1 LNTDK
6 YSVLCGK
13 ETGTV
18 KSGFMKMRKS
28 TILLL
33 AAAVLAACT
42 VIAPEQQ
49 QELSDETVTSVP
61 LEDLARLMST
71 LPIGPSQM
79 REVADAVASSSQ
91 NGYDEEYTMKQLFA
105 TPGAGVGDVV
115 SKSAS
120 YDTPLRDLIAS
131 AVRSGV
137 TRASGDGFY
146 GDPEDYL
153 RDLSSSDLQIYWPYA
168 EKWDGISAPVITF
181 DPCYDADSNMGYE
194 IGGGEILV
202 TEEVA
207 QKRPVWVIN
216 RNSDAGYTSLE
227 MLRREDPSW
236 GSGGGEVVVRPRAST
251 PTDIRSLVIKTLRVE
266 RQYDSWFSGGAEF
279 FFKCGSVE
287 NFTASTE
294 AELRL
299 FQPTITDF
307 MIVVQR
313 SQVGQDIPLN
323 ALLVSEWTKDLKSC
337 AFMIVEDDGGSLTT
351 WKCSAVVK
359 YNSKSYG
366 FELELPVRT
375 RDDIVWRGQLTRS
388 YIEKYS
394 GHPTTFG
401 EMTLV
406 LALI

>member
-1 LNTDK
+1 
-6 YSVLCGK
+6 
-13 ETGTV
+13 
-18 KSGFMKMRKS
+18 M
-28 TILLL
+28 L

-42 VIAPEQQ
+42 VIDPEPKPG
-49 QELSDETVTSVP
+49 LPDETVTSVP

-79 REVADAVASSSQ
+79 KEVADAVSSSSG

-105 TPGAGVGDVV
+105 SPGAGVGDVS

-131 AVRSGV
+131 AVRSGG

-168 EKWDGISAPVITF
+168 EKWDGQSAPIVTF

-207 QKRPVWVIN
+207 QNRPVWVIN

-236 GSGGGEVVVRPRAST
+236 GSGGGEIIVRPRTSASS
-251 PTDIRSLVIKTLRVE
+251 DIRSLVIKTLRVE

-299 FQPTITDF
+299 YQPTITDF

-337 AFMIVEDDGGSLTT
+337 AFMIAEDDGGSITS

-366 FELELPVRT
+366 FELELPVRS

-394 GHPTTFG
+394 GLPTAFG

-406 LALI
+406 LELI

>member
-1 LNTDK
+1 
-6 YSVLCGK
+6 
-13 ETGTV
+13 
-18 KSGFMKMRKS
+18 MKKS
-28 TILLL
+28 TILAL
-33 AAAVLAACT
+33 AAAVMAACT
-42 VIAPEQQ
+42 VISPEQQ
-49 QELSDETVTSVP
+49 QDLPDATVTSVP
-61 LEDLARLMST
+61 LEDLARIMST

-79 REVADAVASSSQ
+79 REVADAVTSSSQ

-105 TPGAGVGDVV
+105 SPGAGVGDETT
-115 SKSAS
+115 KSAS

-131 AVRSGV
+131 AVRSGI

-168 EKWDGISAPVITF
+168 SDWDGVSAPVVTF

-207 QKRPVWVIN
+207 RNRPVWVIN

-236 GSGGGEVVVRPRAST
+236 GSGGGEVIVRPRAST
-251 PTDIRSLVIKTLRVE
+251 SSDIRSLVIKSLRVE
-266 RQYDSWFSGGAEF
+266 RQYDSWFAGGAEF

-299 FQPTITDF
+299 YQPTITDF

-323 ALLVSEWTKDLKSC
+323 ALLVSEWTKNLKSC
-337 AFMIVEDDGGSLTT
+337 AFMILEDDGGSLTT

-366 FELELPVRT
+366 FELELPVRS

-394 GHPTTFG
+394 GHPTAFG
-401 EMTLV
+401 EMALV
-406 LALI
+406 LELI

>member
-1 LNTDK
+1 ML
-6 YSVLCGK
+6 VAGA
-13 ETGTV
+13 
-18 KSGFMKMRKS
+18 M
-28 TILLL
+28 
-33 AAAVLAACT
+33 AACT
-42 VIAPEQQ
+42 VIDPEPQ
-49 QELSDETVTSVP
+49 QELPDETVTSVP

-79 REVADAVASSSQ
+79 KEVADAVSSSSG

-105 TPGAGVGDVV
+105 SPGAGVGDVC

-131 AVRSGV
+131 AVRSGG

-168 EKWDGISAPVITF
+168 EKWDGSSTPVITF

-216 RNSDAGYTSLE
+216 RNSDAEYTSLE

-236 GSGGGEVVVRPRAST
+236 GTGGGEVIVRPRSST
-251 PTDIRSLVIKTLRVE
+251 STSTDIRSLVIKSLRVE
-266 RQYDSWFSGGAEF
+266 RQYDSWFAGGAEF

-299 FQPTITDF
+299 FKPTITDF

-337 AFMIVEDDGGSLTT
+337 AFMIVEDDGGSITS

-366 FELELPVRT
+366 FELELPVRS

-394 GHPTTFG
+394 GHPTSFG

-406 LALI
+406 LELI

>member
-1 LNTDK
+1 M
-6 YSVLCGK
+6 
-13 ETGTV
+13 E
-18 KSGFMKMRKS
+18 MKQS
-28 TILLL
+28 IVLLL
-33 AAAVLAACT
+33 AAGVMAAACS
-42 VIAPEQQ
+42 VIDPEPAQD
-49 QELSDETVTSVP
+49 LPDETVTSIP
-61 LEDLARLMST
+61 LEDLARLMSS

-79 REVADAVASSSQ
+79 KEVADAVTSSSQ
-91 NGYDEEYTMKQLFA
+91 NGYDQEYTMKQLFA
-105 TPGAGVGDVV
+105 SPGAGVGDVS
-115 SKSAS
+115 SKAAA
-120 YDTPLRDLIAS
+120 YDVPLRDLIVS
-131 AVRSGV
+131 AVRGG
-137 TRASGDGFY
+137 TRASGSGFY

-168 EKWDGISAPVITF
+168 EAWDGSSAPVVTF
-181 DPCYDADSNMGYE
+181 DPCYDSDSNMGYE

-207 QKRPVWVIN
+207 RKRPVWVIN

-227 MLRREDPSW
+227 LLRREDPSW
-236 GSGGGEVVVRPRAST
+236 GSGGGEVIVRPRASASS
-251 PTDIRSLVIKTLRVE
+251 DIRSLVIKSLRVA
-266 RQYDSWFSGGAEF
+266 RQYDSWFAGGAEF

-299 FQPTITDF
+299 YKPTITDF

-337 AFMIVEDDGGSLTT
+337 AFMIAEDDGGSITS

-366 FELELPVRT
+366 FELELPLRT

-388 YIEKYS
+388 YVEKYS
-394 GHPTTFG
+394 GAPVSFG

-406 LALI
+406 LELI